1 MDDIVSE
8 EMYAPSLS
16 RKTLQSLLT
25 VEEEEVFTA
34 MFSSLIKSSKP
45 INQNEVVKMIE
56 KEPKLSDL
64 SSRLS
69 NRQIADRVRTMRKAF
84 IRKVERQ
91 SKQKK
96 RK

>member
-1 MDDIVSE
+1 MSHLLTFSNYFISERTPDNHKDSVSSNGDANVMDDIVSE
-8 EMYAPSLS
+8 EMHAPSLS

-64 SSRLS
+64 SS
-69 NRQIADRVRTMRKAF
+69 
-84 IRKVERQ
+84 
-91 SKQKK
+91 
-96 RK
+96 